1 MPIRKA
7 AGYRSSLP
15 LKEIRMDSKL
25 SCSSIEFLLGELLSL
40 TLSLENRVRDDS
52 TEPEVW
58 IDLLDK
64 RQDVI
69 DKLSGLIATG
79 YTLTDA
85 QRKDY
90 MEPAYR
96 SDQNMIAIMH
106 NKKDHSEW
114 QLATVRRKRAANE
127 QYSDFGKLASPYG
140 AFVDKKN

>member
-1 MPIRKA
+1 
-7 AGYRSSLP
+7 
-15 LKEIRMDSKL
+15 MDSKSGL
-25 SCSSIEFLLGELLSL
+25 SSIDVLLGELLSL
-40 TLSLENRVRDDS
+40 TLSLENRVRDES
-52 TEPEVW
+52 GEPEVW

-69 DKLSGLIATG
+69 DQLSGLIATG

-90 MEPAYR
+90 IESAYR
-96 SDQNMIAIMH
+96 SDQNIMAIMH

-114 QLATVRRKRAANE
+114 QLANVRRKRAANE
-127 QYSDFGKLASPYG
+127 QYSDYGKLASPYG